1 MLCTTHTVRP
11 YHIAN
16 FSYHYSLW
24 ISIIP
29 NSTLHLSL
37 PMNNYHFGSKL
48 YSETYSSFVS
58 SHYSYLHNTWNLH
71 YSKLHST
78 SQTYQSTHTR
88 SQGQHYFEPLNE
100 PKKVKL
106 YPKVHKIHKYIQLP
120 WLKDAELSSL
130 VWFALV
136 AGTGVTAL
144 DSSAHCEVFEHLANH
159 QQIHPLSVTPPPFL
173 MSMSSSYLSLQVCNV
188 TLRIKV
194 CNAPFFQSK
203 LLDEFAYDS
212 QVHRA
217 LKF

>member
-106 YPKVHKIHKYIQLP
+106 YPKVHKIHKYINTFNYLGSKMQ
-120 WLKDAELSSL
+120 SS
-130 VWFALV
+130 VRSF
-136 AGTGVTAL
+136 
-144 DSSAHCEVFEHLANH
+144 DSPSLQGLGSQYLIAVHIVK
-159 QQIHPLSVTPPPFL
+159 
-173 MSMSSSYLSLQVCNV
+173 YLSIWQIINKYIPC
-188 TLRIKV
+188 
-194 CNAPFFQSK
+194 Q
-203 LLDEFAYDS
+203 
-212 QVHRA
+212 
-217 LKF
+217 